1 MKKLFLPSLLLL
13 ILGLG
18 MVLPYNI
25 VMAVG
30 GTSEVRLENPL
41 SPLTKTG
48 EIDKNVKAGS
58 VEAKTGVT
66 SMPLVVGRLVKE
78 SLKYIGAITLLI
90 FLYGG
95 FLWLTS
101 GGNAEQVKS
110 GADTVL
116 WAVVGLFIIF
126 SSYAIL
132 DLVLDA
138 LGL

>member
-90 FLYGG
+90 FL
-95 FLWLTS
+95 
-101 GGNAEQVKS
+101 
-110 GADTVL
+110 
-116 WAVVGLFIIF
+116 
-126 SSYAIL
+126 
-132 DLVLDA
+132 
-138 LGL
+138 